1 MFNLTALIKLINTSN
16 DETIQR
22 QEMNDFMKSQDN
34 SKPSIFSDFFNSI
47 TSDISVEQFKYG
59 IQGVVQQQYEKGN
72 YTFDLSFKQGEV
84 AQKYKLIKLELEL
97 QKEYYGCLGYK
108 FNSEEEYNC
117 AFKDVFNEILSK
129 YPNGINMDDFD
140 GLDKIF
146 EKVYNSI
153 DTKCT
158 LKNPVDWVKNLNT
171 GRFYSSGTDFQNI
184 VFEDV
189 DLSEYDEAFK
199 HITFNGNTFAKVSP
213 EHLPPG
219 FNPQEIFE
227 KGKTIGLGIDQ
238 AHANGYTGEGISYA
252 IIDSG
257 TKDGNFNEGEQHNDI
272 HFAEYN
278 VSQYSENIEWLNHF
292 HGRAVSYIAQEIA
305 PQADCYYYAT
315 QNGGDMNAS
324 VLDNLKSIL
333 EKNKTL
339 PDNQKIRFVSMSMPL
354 YGGEEAKEVV
364 KELEAQGVWVYYSG
378 CPEDEN
384 RGYLSKK
391 DPNGDPDDFDNYE
404 IYIGKGGQL
413 FVNSGDR
420 TVPDL
425 SSPTAYRHDSMASQ
439 SWSIPVIAGY
449 YTLACQADPTMTKER
464 FMTLAAQ
471 TAQVRQSTEPNYVC
485 VGDESNES
493 DWVQQGRTKETVP
506 IKIIDINALLQAIE
520 NEKAQRT
527 E

>member
-1 MFNLTALIKLINTSN
+1 MFNLTALIKLINTNN
-16 DETIQR
+16 DGTIQH

-34 SKPSIFSDFFNSI
+34 SEPSIFSDFFNSI
-47 TSDISVEQFKYG
+47 KSDVSVEEFKYG
-59 IQGVVQQQYEKGN
+59 IQGVVQQQHDKGIYE
-72 YTFDLSFKQGEV
+72 FDLSFKQEEV
-84 AQKYKLIKLELEL
+84 AQKYEQIKSKMQMQSEFFSFFGYRFKSDEEFNAAFSELI
-97 QKEYYGCLGYK
+97 
-108 FNSEEEYNC
+108 
-117 AFKDVFNEILSK
+117 SK
-129 YPNGINMDDFD
+129 YRDCGDEAWEKIENGLM
-140 GLDKIF
+140 
-146 EKVYNSI
+146 ECCAS
-153 DTKCT
+153 TT
-158 LKNPVDWVKNLNT
+158 PVDWMARLNT
-171 GRFYSSGTDFQNI
+171 GRFYSSGSNFQNI

-189 DLSEYDEAFK
+189 DLSEYGEAFK
-199 HITFNGNTFAKVSP
+199 HITFNENTFAKVSP

-219 FNPQEIFE
+219 FNPQEVLE

-238 AHANGYTGEGISYA
+238 AHANGYTGEGVSYA

-257 TKDGNFNEGEQHNDI
+257 TLDANGQQHNDI
-272 HFAEYN
+272 HFKEYN
-278 VSQYSENIEWLNHF
+278 VSQYATQNGLNHF

-305 PQADCYYYAT
+305 PNADCYYYAQ
-315 QNGGDMNAS
+315 QNGGDMNAP

-391 DPNGDPDDFDNYE
+391 DPNGDPNDFDNYE
-404 IYIGKGGQL
+404 IYGGRGGQL

-420 TVPDL
+420 TVPDP
-425 SSPTAYRHDSMASQ
+425 SSPTAYRHDSIASQ

-464 FMTLAAQ
+464 FMALAEQ
-471 TAQVRQSTEPNYVC
+471 TAQVRQSAEPNYVC
-485 VGDESNES
+485 VGDESNKN
-493 DWVQQGRTKETVP
+493 DWVQVRTEETVP

-520 NEKAQRT
+520 NEKAQRA

>member
-1 MFNLTALIKLINTSN
+1 MFNLTALIKLINTNN
-16 DETIQR
+16 DSTIQR
-22 QEMNDFMKSQDN
+22 QEMSDFMQSQDSN
-34 SKPSIFSDFFNSI
+34 KPSIFTEFFNSI
-47 TSDISVEQFKYG
+47 KSDVSIEQFKYG
-59 IQGVVQQQYEKGN
+59 IQGVVQQQRDNGVYE
-72 YTFDLSFKQGEV
+72 FDLSFKQEEV
-84 AQKYKLIKLELEL
+84 AQKYEQIKSEMEMQQNL
-97 QKEYYGCLGYK
+97 YSFFGYK
-108 FNSEEEYNC
+108 FKSDDEFNAAFSEL
-117 AFKDVFNEILSK
+117 LSK
-129 YPNGINMDDFD
+129 YRDSSDEAWEKIENGLM
-140 GLDKIF
+140 
-146 EKVYNSI
+146 ERCAS
-153 DTKCT
+153 TT
-158 LKNPVDWVKNLNT
+158 PADWMARLNT
-171 GRFYSSGTDFQNI
+171 GRFYTSGTDFQNI
-184 VFEDV
+184 AFDDV
-189 DLSEYDEAFK
+189 DLSKYSEAFK
-199 HITFNGNTFAKVSP
+199 HITFNENTFAKVSP

-219 FNPQEIFE
+219 FNPQEVLE
-227 KGKTIGLGIDQ
+227 KGKTIGLGIDK

-257 TKDGNFNEGEQHNDI
+257 TKDGKFNEGEQHNDI

-391 DPNGDPDDFDNYE
+391 DPNGDPNDFDNYE
-404 IYIGKGGQL
+404 IYGGRGGQL

-420 TVPDL
+420 TVPDP
-425 SSPTAYRHDSMASQ
+425 SSPSAYRHDSMASQ

-449 YTLACQADPTMTKER
+449 YTLACQADPSMTKEK
-464 FMTLAAQ
+464 FMRLAEE
-471 TAQVRQSTEPNYVC
+471 TAQVKQSTEPNYVC
-485 VGDESNES
+485 VGDESNEN
-493 DWVQQGRTKETVP
+493 DWVQQGRTEETVP

-520 NEKAQRT
+520 NEKAQRA